1 MARDEYLVIARVAK
15 AHGKRGEVVTVP
27 VNGLPPLLHADM
39 RVALVPPQLE
49 RDRFHTVLDASEG
62 DAGQLV
68 ALSGSRSMTDAE
80 SLVGSYVLALM
91 DELPEQVELMDDS
104 WLEGRE
110 VVDETRGS
118 LGHIV
123 EVLRGP
129 ANDAW
134 VIQGPEGELI
144 IPVVEH
150 LLVDVPD
157 EGPILVSA
165 RPEDMVRG

>member
-1 MARDEYLVIARVAK
+1 M
-15 AHGKRGEVVTVP
+15 H
-27 VNGLPPLLHADM
+27 
-39 RVALVPPQLE
+39 VALVPPQLK

-80 SLVGSYVLALM
+80 ALVGSYVLALM

-134 VIQGPEGELI
+134 VIQGPEGEVI
-144 IPVVEH
+144 IPVVDH

>member
-1 MARDEYLVIARVAK
+1 M
-15 AHGKRGEVVTVP
+15 TVP

-39 RVALVPPQLE
+39 HVALVPPQLK
-49 RDRFHTVLDASEG
+49 RDRFHTVEEVVDG
-62 DAGQLV
+62 DTGQLV

-80 SLVGSYVLALM
+80 SLVGSYVLAPM
-91 DELPEQVELMDDS
+91 DELPEEVELMDDS

-110 VVDETRGS
+110 VVDERLGS
-118 LGHIV
+118 LGTIA

-134 VIQGPEGELI
+134 VIQGPQGEVI

-157 EGPILVSA
+157 EGAIVVSV
-165 RPEDMVRG
+165 RPEDMVRS

>member
-1 MARDEYLVIARVAK
+1 M
-15 AHGKRGEVVTVP
+15 H
-27 VNGLPPLLHADM
+27 
-39 RVALVPPQLE
+39 VALVPPQLK

-134 VIQGPEGELI
+134 VIQGPEGEVI
-144 IPVVEH
+144 IPVVDH